1 MFILGRSSFHQG
13 LVVEQLQRVHL
24 LPVLFI
30 LLVLHLLLQ
39 NALMLLVHLLQVLG
53 LVLLIIVEVVSVF
66 FPHHCLFL
74 VDLLLL
80 NLLDSLFL
88 HLPGKV
94 LSHLLLLLLL
104 FAGLAF
110 FILLFL
116 PQLTLNVSQHLII
129 LLLDL
134 FLLVLDHWVSKR
146 RHHMLYLL
154 FTLTFLMVPLPLQLI
169 LQSCVLLLHLD
180 VLKLEKKITS
190 SLYLSAYSLSR
201 LSFS

>member
-134 FLLVLDHWVSKR
+134 FLLVLDH
-146 RHHMLYLL
+146 
-154 FTLTFLMVPLPLQLI
+154 
-169 LQSCVLLLHLD
+169 
-180 VLKLEKKITS
+180 
-190 SLYLSAYSLSR
+190 
-201 LSFS
+201 